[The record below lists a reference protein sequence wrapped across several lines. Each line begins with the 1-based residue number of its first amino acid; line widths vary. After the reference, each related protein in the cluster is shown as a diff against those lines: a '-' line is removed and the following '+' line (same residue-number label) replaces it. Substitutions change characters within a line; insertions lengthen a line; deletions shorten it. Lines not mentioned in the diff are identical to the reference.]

1 MQKLHVLPVMQTFHK
16 TRWYAKNAHIDF
28 VKIVLEIID
37 DIVSFKNY
45 RLKTLIFTIKGCY
58 FSIDYLKHIKI
69 LICTL
74 KM

>member
-37 DIVSFKNY
+37 DIVY
-45 RLKTLIFTIKGCY
+45 
-58 FSIDYLKHIKI
+58 IKI
-69 LICTL
+69 IDL
-74 KM
+74 KR